1 MTKTR
6 QTLIAWLRDAHAMER
21 ASLDNLDRIADRLA
35 RFPPLSSGL
44 RAHWQVTL
52 GQVQRI
58 EGCLKALG
66 SDTSTFKD
74 LATRFVGITQ
84 AYAVAVA
91 PDEVVK
97 DCLAAYAWRYFE
109 IAAYVSLRAAAL
121 SLEEEDVARMC
132 DEHVQQERA
141 TAGWLESQIP
151 EVTLEFLR
159 P

>member
-1 MTKTR
+1 
-6 QTLIAWLRDAHAMER
+6 MER
-21 ASLDNLDRIADRLA
+21 ASVDNLDRIADRLA
-35 RFPPLSSGL
+35 RFPQLASGF

-58 EGCLKALG
+58 EACLKKLG
-66 SDTSTFKD
+66 SDSSTFKD

-109 IAAYVSLRAAAL
+109 TAAYVSLRAAAL
-121 SLEEEDVARMC
+121 LLEEEDVARMC
-132 DEHVQQERA
+132 DDHAQQERSMA
-141 TAGWLESQIP
+141 DWLEKQIP